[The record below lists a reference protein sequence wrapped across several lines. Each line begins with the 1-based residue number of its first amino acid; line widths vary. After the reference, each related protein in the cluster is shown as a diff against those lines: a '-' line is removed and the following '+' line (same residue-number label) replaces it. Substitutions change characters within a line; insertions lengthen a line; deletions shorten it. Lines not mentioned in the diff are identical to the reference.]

1 MILNLRSRVTT
12 IESTYL
18 KSSFL
23 RNPVFEL
30 PSLINGTLWAVTSD
44 NLINFLSG
52 GNSAFTNIQAGTD
65 TIVTT
70 NEIYQW
76 INPLHRAEVLTTN
89 DFIATNNEVLSWVDK
104 TYTS

>member
-1 MILNLRSRVTT
+1 MWV
-12 IESTYL
+12 
-18 KSSFL
+18 
-23 RNPVFEL
+23 
-30 PSLINGTLWAVTSD
+30 VTSD

-65 TIVTT
+65 TIATT

-104 TYTS
+104 TYTSQVSAGTDYITTDAAGASKYATTVINRWITK